1 MRLHVTLPPFAM
13 LRAFEAAARTGGF
26 SAAGRELNVTHAA
39 VAQQVRALEA
49 HLGVP
54 LAVRE
59 GRGIA
64 LTEEGRRL
72 AAALTESFR
81 SVELALRAILED
93 EATRP
98 LRVTLTPSFAAKWL
112 MPRLGRF
119 WRDHPEIALT
129 LDPDTRVRDLN
140 REGFDIAI
148 RYGEGRW
155 PGLETELLTRTD
167 DVVVGTPALLG
178 GRDRLS
184 VAEMQEMPWITEAG
198 WTEELA
204 WLRSIG
210 LDPDRLDVTEMPTEE
225 MVSLA
230 ARAGLGL
237 AVELGPLAAPDIAEG
252 RLTAVYVS
260 PAEGSYGYWIAT
272 RPGPKKPALR
282 SFIRWLKS
290 AV

>member
-1 MRLHVTLPPFAM
+1 MSLPPFAM

-39 VAQQVRALEA
+39 VAQQVRALET

-59 GRGIA
+59 GRGLA

-81 SVELALRAILED
+81 EIETAIAGILEE
-93 EATRP
+93 EADRP

-155 PGLETELLTRTD
+155 PGVEAELLTRTD
-167 DVVVGTPALLG
+167 DVVVGTPKLLG
-178 GRDRLS
+178 GRQRLT
-184 VAEMQEMPWITEAG
+184 VAEMQEMPWIIETG

-210 LDPDRLDVTEMPTEE
+210 IDPDRLEDITEMPTEE
-225 MVSLA
+225 MVSSA
-230 ARAGLGL
+230 AREGLGL
-237 AVELGPLAAPDIAEG
+237 AVELGPLAAPDIAAG
-252 RLTAVYVS
+252 LLTAVYVS
-260 PAEGSYGYWIAT
+260 RAEGSYGYWILT

-282 SFIRWLKS
+282 TFIRWLKS
-290 AV
+290 VV